1 MARILVV
8 DDEATLVETL
18 GYNLRREGHEV
29 ITASTGLEALE
40 KARALVPNL
49 IILDIMLPEMDGFEV
64 CRRLRQEIDTPILM
78 LTARDEEIDKVVGLE
93 LGADDYLTKPFSL
106 RELLARVKATL
117 RRVEMDTRAVGQ
129 RGASM
134 ASEETLS
141 AGDVVV
147 DLNRHETR
155 RGQKLLTL
163 KPKEYDLLVFFMRHR
178 GQVLSRETLLERV
191 WGYDYPGGTRTVD
204 VHVRW
209 LREKIEDQPSEPHRL
224 LTVRNVG
231 YKFEG

>member
-18 GYNLRREGHEV
+18 EYNLQREGHEV
-29 ITASTGLEALE
+29 IIASTGLEALE

-78 LTARDEEIDKVVGLE
+78 LTARDEEVDKVVGLE

-117 RRVEMDTRAVGQ
+117 RRVEMDKGAGVQ
-129 RGASM
+129 RGALM
-134 ASEETLS
+134 ASEATLS

-147 DLNRHETR
+147 DLRRHEVR
-155 RGQKLLTL
+155 RGQRLLML
-163 KPKEYDLLVFFMRHR
+163 KPKEYELLVFFMRHR
-178 GQVLSRETLLERV
+178 GQVVTRETLLERV

-209 LREKIEDQPSEPHRL
+209 LREKIEDQPSKPHRL
-224 LTVRNVG
+224 LTVRNFG

>member
-1 MARILVV
+1 MATILVV

-40 KARALVPNL
+40 KARALAPNL

-64 CRRLRQEIDTPILM
+64 CRRLRQQIDTPILM
-78 LTARDEEIDKVVGLE
+78 LTARDEEVDKVVGLE

-106 RELLARVKATL
+106 RELLARVKAAL
-117 RRVEMDTRAVGQ
+117 RRVEMDRRAGGQ
-129 RGASM
+129 AGASTT
-134 ASEETLS
+134 SEETLS

-147 DLNRHETR
+147 DLNRHEAR

-163 KPKEYDLLVFFMRHR
+163 KPKEYDLLVFFTRHR
-178 GQVLSRETLLERV
+178 GQVLSRETLLEHV

-209 LREKIEDQPSEPHRL
+209 LREKIEDQPSKPHRL

>member
-18 GYNLRREGHEV
+18 EYNLRREGHEV

-155 RGQKLLTL
+155 RGQRLLTL

-209 LREKIEDQPSEPHRL
+209 LREKIEDQPSEPHRM

>member
-40 KARALVPNL
+40 KARALAPNL

>member
-1 MARILVV
+1 MARILVI
-8 DDEATLVETL
+8 DDESTLVETL
-18 GYNLRREGHEV
+18 EYNLRREGHEV

-40 KARALVPNL
+40 KARALAPNL

-155 RGQKLLTL
+155 RGQRLLTL

>member
-18 GYNLRREGHEV
+18 EYNLRREGHEV

-155 RGQKLLTL
+155 RGQRLLTL